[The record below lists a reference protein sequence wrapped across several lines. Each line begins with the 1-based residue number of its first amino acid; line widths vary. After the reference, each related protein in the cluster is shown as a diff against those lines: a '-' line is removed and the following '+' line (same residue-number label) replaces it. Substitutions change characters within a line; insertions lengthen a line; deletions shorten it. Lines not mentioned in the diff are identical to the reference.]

1 MRELNIAVKAAV
13 MGESE
18 GRGWE
23 KGIGFFFFFKRG
35 KWGLLLYVGLRKKN
49 ELVGIIRKKV
59 GVGEEG

>member
-1 MRELNIAVKAAV
+1 